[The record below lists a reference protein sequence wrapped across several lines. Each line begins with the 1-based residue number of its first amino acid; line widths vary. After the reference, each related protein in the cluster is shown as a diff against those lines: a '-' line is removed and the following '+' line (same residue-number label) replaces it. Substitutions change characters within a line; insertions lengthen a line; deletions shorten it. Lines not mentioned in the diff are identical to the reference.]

1 MEYRYDW
8 LKAPMRVK
16 GGKATDNTE
25 ALYVQDE
32 WSLLNPLYI
41 TGGLRLTRNEGFGT
55 RLTPK
60 LSAMLK
66 LGSDFR
72 LRATWSQGYKTP
84 TPKEL
89 HYQYVRNMNGVILYL
104 GNADLKAQ
112 TSNYFGLSAEYTVG
126 RLTATIA
133 PYYNKVD
140 RMIALVTI
148 PTKEA
153 PGDLIVQYDPKRV
166 RQYQNI
172 EDAKT
177 YGLDF
182 TLRYQGRH
190 LTAGGSYSYLDTRAN
205 QYDSENDALQR
216 VTIDGMAHH
225 KANVYATWQHD
236 VARNYHLGI
245 GLYGRLSS
253 KRYYQTDGDGKG
265 YQLWRLSTTHQ
276 FGKNYRLEAGVD
288 NIFNYVDD
296 TPHGLHLGTTS
307 PGRTVYASLTIR
319 FNQGKKLTNN
329 YKFNFNSQQNNED
342 N

>member
-1 MEYRYDW
+1 M
-8 LKAPMRVK
+8 
-16 GGKATDNTE
+16 
-25 ALYVQDE
+25 
-32 WSLLNPLYI
+32 
-41 TGGLRLTRNEGFGT
+41 
-55 RLTPK
+55 
-60 LSAMLK
+60 
-66 LGSDFR
+66 
-72 LRATWSQGYKTP
+72 
-84 TPKEL
+84 
-89 HYQYVRNMNGVILYL
+89 
-104 GNADLKAQ
+104 
-112 TSNYFGLSAEYTVG
+112 
-126 RLTATIA
+126 
-133 PYYNKVD
+133 
-140 RMIALVTI
+140 
-148 PTKEA
+148 
-153 PGDLIVQYDPKRV
+153 

-177 YGLDF
+177 YGLDL

-329 YKFNFNSQQNNED
+329 YKSNFNSQQNNED